1 MFRIK
6 TTPAE
11 ELTGKAAE
19 LFALFPPQIGV
30 PEPLLLLSGSPGL
43 LALKAEAVEYARNHP
58 DLGFEMLAAIRHL
71 AAKQLSAPACVD
83 FNAKLLQAA
92 GMEDAE
98 IASLPEAGGP
108 FTEGERALL
117 AFVLRA
123 LRQPGSVTD
132 ADITVLRGHGWR
144 DATILDA
151 LVHAAEM
158 QVPAL
163 LMQAL
168 KR

>member
-1 MFRIK
+1 MFRIQ
-6 TTPAE
+6 TTPQA

-19 LFALFPPQIGV
+19 LFAMFPPQLGV
-30 PEPLLLLSGSPGL
+30 PEPLLLLAGSPGL
-43 LALKAEAVEYARNHP
+43 LAVKAAAVEYSRSHP

-83 FNAKLLQAA
+83 FNAKLLRAA
-92 GMEDAE
+92 GLDDAE
-98 IASLPEAGGP
+98 IATLPEAGGA
-108 FTEGERALL
+108 FTEAERALL
-117 AFVLRA
+117 GFVLRA

-132 ADITVLRGHGWR
+132 ADIAEQRGHGWK

-151 LVHAAEM
+151 LAHAADM

-163 LMQAL
+163 LMRAL